1 MKNKDKMAE
10 KKKVKQAVPK
20 NPHLSLI
27 LVVAATF
34 VAFYPSIGNDF
45 VNWDDVV
52 YIMNN
57 DMIRKLSFENLSKMF
72 STFWMG
78 NYHPFTLLSFAFDY
92 SIFNLSSGGYHFHN
106 LVLHIVNAVL
116 VYFVTW
122 HLFKKNNLMAF
133 IVSMLF
139 AIHPMHVESVAWIS
153 ERKDLLYTMYF
164 LLSML
169 AYIFYNQTGK
179 NKYLVLALVGFVFS
193 LLSKAQAVTLPVV
206 LLLMDYYFGRKPNL
220 KLFLEKVPFFALSLI
235 FGIVAI
241 MAQKADD
248 SINPVGISLVNS
260 LFYAQYSIWVYLYKL
275 VLPINLTCLYNYP
288 FTDDGGI
295 PFYIYLSPT
304 ILVLI
309 AVVLFVTYK
318 KHREIFFGSLFF
330 LVVIF
335 PVLQFLPV
343 GQAIVAER
351 YSYIPYIGLFVVVA
365 VLFKRFREQLKTTGN
380 RSLLNYFGIGVL
392 ILFGILTMNR
402 TKVWADSVS
411 LWTDVMDKNPKC
423 LAAYVNRSYMNIQY
437 KNYDKVIA
445 DCDKGLA
452 IDSTHYKLYINKGTA
467 VRHVGM
473 YEEAVKEFTTTIR
486 INPQSY
492 DSYLDRGI
500 IYTDNLNQV
509 RKGISDF
516 RYFLKYR
523 PENKNGNYNL
533 AVAYYKLQEYDSA
546 LYYCNRTIELAND
559 FAGAYYISAIVY
571 DVRQDFPKAYE
582 FGSKAQTLGYSI
594 DPALLEKW
602 RKNANVV
609 VPNF

>member
-1 MKNKDKMAE
+1 MAE
-10 KKKVKQAVPK
+10 KKKIKKAEPR
-20 NPHLSLI
+20 NPYLSLI

-34 VAFYPSIGNDF
+34 VAFYPSLGNDF

-57 DMIRKLSFENLSKMF
+57 DMIRKLSFDNIIKIF
-72 STFWMG
+72 SSFFMG

-92 SIFNLSSGGYHFHN
+92 SVFNLNSGGYHFHN
-106 LVLHIVNAVL
+106 LIIHLVNAVF

-122 HLFKKNNLMAF
+122 HLFKKNNLIAF

-139 AIHPMHVESVAWIS
+139 AIHPMHVESVAWVS
-153 ERKDLLYTMYF
+153 ERKDLIYTMYF

-169 AYIFYNQTGK
+169 AYIFYNKTGR
-179 NKYLVLALVGFVFS
+179 NKYLLMSLVGFVFS

-206 LLLMDYYFGRKPNL
+206 LLLIDYYFERKPSV
-220 KLFLEKVPFFALSLI
+220 KLFLEKAPFFALSLI

-241 MAQKADD
+241 LAQKADD

-275 VLPINLTCLYNYP
+275 LLPVKLTCLYNYP
-288 FTDDGGI
+288 FTDNGGI
-295 PFYIYLSPT
+295 PFYIYLSPS
-304 ILVLI
+304 ILILLAFVLYK
-309 AVVLFVTYK
+309 TYK
-318 KHREIFFGSLFF
+318 NHKAIFFGSLFF

-351 YSYIPYIGLFVVVA
+351 YSYIPYIGLFVVVG
-365 VLFKRFREQLKTTGN
+365 VLFVQFRDSLKTSDKKNT
-380 RSLLNYFGIGVL
+380 LNYAGVGA
-392 ILFGILTMNR
+392 ILLLCILTFNR

-411 LWTDVMDKNPKC
+411 LWTDVMNKNPKC

-437 KNYDKVIA
+437 KNYEKVIA

-467 VRHVGM
+467 FRHLGM

-492 DSYLDRGI
+492 DTYLDRGI
-500 IYTDNLNQV
+500 IYNDNLNQV

-516 RYFLKYR
+516 RFFLKFR

-533 AVAYYKLQEYDSA
+533 AVAYYKQQVYDSS
-546 LYYCNRTIELAND
+546 LYYCNKTIELAND
-559 FAGAYYISAIVY
+559 YAGAYYISALLY
-571 DVRQDFPKAYE
+571 DIKQDFAKAYE
-582 FGSKAQTLGYSI
+582 FGSKAQTLGYGI
-594 DPALLEKW
+594 EPALLTKW
-602 RKNANVV
+602 QKNANVL
-609 VPNF
+609 VPNFN

>member
-1 MKNKDKMAE
+1 MNKMAE
-10 KKKVKQAVPK
+10 KKKIKKAEPR
-20 NPHLSLI
+20 NPYLSLI

-34 VAFYPSIGNDF
+34 VAFYPSLGNDF

-57 DMIRKLSFENLSKMF
+57 DMIRKLSFDNIIKIF
-72 STFWMG
+72 SSFFMG

-92 SIFNLSSGGYHFHN
+92 SVFNLNSGGYHFHN
-106 LVLHIVNAVL
+106 LIIHLVNAVF

-122 HLFKKNNLMAF
+122 HLFKKNNLIAF

-139 AIHPMHVESVAWIS
+139 AIHPMHVESVAWVS
-153 ERKDLLYTMYF
+153 ERKDLIYTMYF

-169 AYIFYNQTGK
+169 AYIFYNKTGR
-179 NKYLVLALVGFVFS
+179 NKYLLMSLVGFVFS

-206 LLLMDYYFGRKPNL
+206 LLLIDYYFERKPSV
-220 KLFLEKVPFFALSLI
+220 KLFLEKAPFFALSLI

-241 MAQKADD
+241 LAQKADD

-275 VLPINLTCLYNYP
+275 LLPVKLTCLYNYP
-288 FTDDGGI
+288 FTDNGGI
-295 PFYIYLSPT
+295 PFYIYLSPS
-304 ILVLI
+304 ILILLAFVLYK
-309 AVVLFVTYK
+309 TYK
-318 KHREIFFGSLFF
+318 NHKAIFFGSLFF

-351 YSYIPYIGLFVVVA
+351 YSYIPYIGLFVVVG
-365 VLFKRFREQLKTTGN
+365 VLFVQFRDSLKTSDKKNT
-380 RSLLNYFGIGVL
+380 LNYAGVGA
-392 ILFGILTMNR
+392 ILLLCILTFNR

-411 LWTDVMDKNPKC
+411 LWTDVMNKNPKC

-437 KNYDKVIA
+437 KNYEKVIA

-467 VRHVGM
+467 FRHLGM

-492 DSYLDRGI
+492 DTYLDRGI
-500 IYTDNLNQV
+500 IYNDNLNQV

-516 RYFLKYR
+516 RFFLKFR

-533 AVAYYKLQEYDSA
+533 AVAYYKQQVYDSS
-546 LYYCNRTIELAND
+546 LYYCNKTIELAND
-559 FAGAYYISAIVY
+559 YAGAYYISALLY
-571 DVRQDFPKAYE
+571 DIKQDFAKAYE
-582 FGSKAQTLGYSI
+582 FGSKAQTLGYGI
-594 DPALLEKW
+594 EPALLTKW
-602 RKNANVV
+602 QKNANVL
-609 VPNF
+609 VPNFN

>member
-1 MKNKDKMAE
+1 MNKMAE
-10 KKKVKQAVPK
+10 KKKIKKAEPR

-34 VAFYPSIGNDF
+34 VAFYPSLGNDF

-57 DMIRKLSFENLSKMF
+57 DMIRKLSFDNIIKIF
-72 STFWMG
+72 SSFFMG

-92 SIFNLSSGGYHFHN
+92 SVFNLNSGGYHFHN
-106 LVLHIVNAVL
+106 LIIHLVNAVF

-122 HLFKKNNLMAF
+122 HLFKKNNLIAF

-139 AIHPMHVESVAWIS
+139 AIHPMHVESVAWVS
-153 ERKDLLYTMYF
+153 ERKDLIYTMYF

-169 AYIFYNQTGK
+169 AYIFYNKTGR
-179 NKYLVLALVGFVFS
+179 NKYLLMSLVGFVFS

-206 LLLMDYYFGRKPNL
+206 LLLIDYYFERKPSV
-220 KLFLEKVPFFALSLI
+220 KLFLEKAPFFALSLI

-241 MAQKADD
+241 LAQKADD

-275 VLPINLTCLYNYP
+275 LLPVKLTCLYNYP
-288 FTDDGGI
+288 FTDNGGI
-295 PFYIYLSPT
+295 PFYIYLSPS
-304 ILVLI
+304 ILILLAFVLYK
-309 AVVLFVTYK
+309 TYK
-318 KHREIFFGSLFF
+318 NHKAIFFGSLFF

-351 YSYIPYIGLFVVVA
+351 YSYIPYIGLFVVVG
-365 VLFKRFREQLKTTGN
+365 VLFVQFRDSLKTSDKKNT
-380 RSLLNYFGIGVL
+380 LNYAGVGA
-392 ILFGILTMNR
+392 ILLLCILTFNR

-411 LWTDVMDKNPKC
+411 LWTDVMNKNPKC

-437 KNYDKVIA
+437 KNYEKVIA

-467 VRHVGM
+467 FRHLGM

-492 DSYLDRGI
+492 DTYLDRGI

-516 RYFLKYR
+516 RFFLKFR

-533 AVAYYKLQEYDSA
+533 AVAYYKQQVYDSS
-546 LYYCNRTIELAND
+546 LYYCNKTIELAND
-559 FAGAYYISAIVY
+559 YAGAYYISALLY
-571 DVRQDFPKAYE
+571 DIKQDFAKAYE
-582 FGSKAQTLGYSI
+582 FGSKAQTLGYGI
-594 DPALLEKW
+594 EPALLTKW
-602 RKNANVV
+602 QKNANVL
-609 VPNF
+609 VPNFN